1 MGKRYRLRR
10 HAAPLPGLNLGEA
23 SLCKPDIG
31 SPRGLAASRDPS
43 GRTYRFEA
51 SPTPFE

>member
-1 MGKRYRLRR
+1 MGERYRLRR
-10 HAAPLPGLNLGEA
+10 RAAPLPGLNLGEA
-23 SLCKPDIG
+23 QVCKPDIR
-31 SPRGLAASRDPS
+31 SPRAPAASRDPS